1 MNIYKTISVGKQI
14 LEAFVLAKTGK
25 IKKAGVLFAEASEN
39 EAVDPIMEGLARSL
53 QELEG
58 GDDVDSDSDIDV
70 GVEDDED
77 EDEDIDVDI
86 DNEDEDEDEDEE
98 DEDKGNNAGGEDV
111 SIPAT
116 VASVLDL
123 EY

>member
-58 GDDVDSDSDIDV
+58 GDDVDID
-70 GVEDDED
+70 VEDDED

-86 DNEDEDEDEDEE
+86 DNEDEDEDEEDEDE